1 LNQSAAGGN
10 FNEINITNAASN
22 PVSTFHAK
30 LDFDGDGK
38 SDPVIFRPST
48 GTWWI
53 SASGSGGAFR
63 AVQWGQADDTLVS
76 ADYDGDGTTDYAVYR
91 KGSWYVMGSTAGYM
105 AVPFGTATDI
115 PQVGDYD
122 GDGKADFV
130 VYRPSEGMWYM
141 MLSTGTSGGYQ
152 FVSRPTGRSQ
162 PITTATAR
170 LT

>member
-1 LNQSAAGGN
+1 
-10 FNEINITNAASN
+10 
-22 PVSTFHAK
+22 
-30 LDFDGDGK
+30 
-38 SDPVIFRPST
+38 
-48 GTWWI
+48 
-53 SASGSGGAFR
+53 
-63 AVQWGQADDTLVS
+63 
-76 ADYDGDGTTDYAVYR
+76 YAVYR

-152 FVSRPTGRSQ
+152 FGISTAKPIAADYNGDGMTDAAVYRPSNNTWYMNYSGQSNSSSNLVFGSSGDQ
-162 PITTATAR
+162 NVNY
-170 LT
+170 